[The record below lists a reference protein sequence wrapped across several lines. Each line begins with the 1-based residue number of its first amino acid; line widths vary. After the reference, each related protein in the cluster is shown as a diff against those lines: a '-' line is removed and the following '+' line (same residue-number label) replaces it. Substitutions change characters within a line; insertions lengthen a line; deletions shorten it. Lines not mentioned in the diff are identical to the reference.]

1 MTDAS
6 SPPKLKREMSGIGG
20 MIITLTNLSPSV
32 GVFIVAPVLIQQSGT
47 FVIMASLLAV
57 LLGCI
62 VAGIYA
68 ELGSAFPHAG
78 GDYVLVGN
86 TLGKT
91 ARFASLAGSL
101 TLVPVVLA
109 LNALGI
115 ADFLKVIVPSV
126 QPIPCALICIIL
138 VTAMA
143 ALSVRM
149 NAWIT
154 GLFLAAEIA
163 AVVTTGALGFLH
175 PHNDLFQ
182 ATIHP
187 VMAAPHGGLQ
197 NTPIPAMA
205 LAGSAA
211 IFAFNGYGGAV
222 IFGEEV
228 VGARHKLVWMIYGVL
243 FLGAATIIPP
253 LMGVIIGA
261 PDLAALSASA
271 TPLQDFIIARGGHNL
286 AALISL
292 GVAVAVFNAM
302 IAVALLGGRILY
314 AAAREHAF
322 HASLNRALSKVHGG
336 FGSPWVA
343 TLAMGSVGLL
353 LCFVPLPVLVMIS
366 GSSVAIGYGLVALSL
381 IAGRRTGATAK
392 SAWTMP
398 LHPIGPIIVML
409 TALWL
414 VFSALGDPATGRPGV
429 LVNLGTMAVG
439 ALYYRLVVR
448 RSTAWAHH
456 DPDEEAEIGADRLQ
470 ISALGV

>member
-1 MTDAS
+1 MDAR

-47 FVIMASLLAV
+47 FVIMACLLAV

-86 TLGKT
+86 TLGPT
-91 ARFASLAGSL
+91 ARFASIAGLLS
-101 TLVPVVLA
+101 LVPVVLA

-115 ADFLKVIVPSV
+115 AEFLQVIAPSV

-154 GLFLAAEIA
+154 GIFLAAEIA
-163 AVVTTGALGFLH
+163 AIVATGTLGFLH

-182 ATIHP
+182 AIVRP
-187 VMAAPHGGLQ
+187 VMASPHGGLQ
-197 NTPIPAMA
+197 DTPLLAMA

-211 IFAFNGYGGAV
+211 IFTFNGYGAAV

-243 FLGAATIIPP
+243 FMGAATIIPP

-261 PDLAALSASA
+261 PDLAKLSASA
-271 TPLQDFIIARGGHNL
+271 RPIQDFIIALGGHRL

-314 AAAREHAF
+314 AAARENAF
-322 HASLNRALSKVHGG
+322 HATLNRALSRVHAG

-343 TLAMGSVGLL
+343 TLAIGFAGLL

-366 GSSVAIGYGLVALSL
+366 GSSVAISYGLLAVGV
-381 IAGRRTGATAK
+381 IVGRRIGATAK

-398 LHPIGPIIVML
+398 LHPIGPIIVIL
-409 TALWL
+409 VAFWL

-429 LVNLGTMAVG
+429 LVTLGTMAVG

-456 DPDEEAEIGADRLQ
+456 DPDEERVIVAA
-470 ISALGV
+470 

>member
-6 SPPKLKREMSGIGG
+6 TPPKLKREMSGIGG
-20 MIITLTNLSPSV
+20 MIITLTNLSPSI

-47 FVIMASLLAV
+47 FVITACLLAV

-86 TLGKT
+86 TLGPT
-91 ARFASLAGSL
+91 ARFASLAGML
-101 TLVPVVLA
+101 LLVPVALA
-109 LNALGI
+109 LSALGV
-115 ADFLKVIVPSV
+115 ADFLKVIAPFV
-126 QPIPCALICIIL
+126 QPIPCALACIIL

-143 ALSVRM
+143 ALSIRM

-154 GLFLAAEIA
+154 GLFLAIEIA
-163 AVVTTGALGFLH
+163 AVVATGALGVLH

-182 ATIHP
+182 AILHP
-187 VMAAPHGGLQ
+187 VMASSQGGLQ
-197 NTPIPAMA
+197 ATPVLAMA

-211 IFAFNGYGGAV
+211 IFALNGYGGAV

-228 VGARHKLVWMIYGVL
+228 VGARQKLVWIIYGVL

-271 TPLQDFIIARGGHNL
+271 TPLQDFIVAAGGQQVANV
-286 AALISL
+286 ISL

-302 IAVALLGGRILY
+302 IAIALMGGRILY
-314 AAAREHAF
+314 AAARENAF
-322 HASLNRALSKVHGG
+322 HASLNGILSKVHPG

-343 TLAMGSVGLL
+343 TLAIGFAGLL
-353 LCFVPLPVLVMIS
+353 LCFVPLSVLVMIS
-366 GSSVAIGYGLVALSL
+366 GSNVAMGYGLVALSL
-381 IAGRRTGATAK
+381 IVGRRTGATAK
-392 SAWTMP
+392 SAWAMP
-398 LHPIGPIIVML
+398 LHPIGPVIVIL
-409 TALWL
+409 TVLWLLFTAL
-414 VFSALGDPATGRPGV
+414 SDEQTGRPGV
-429 LVNLGTMAVG
+429 VAILGILAVG
-439 ALYYRLVVR
+439 ALYYQLVVR
-448 RSTAWAHH
+448 RGAAWAHH
-456 DPDEEAEIGADRLQ
+456 DPEEEEDIIASPLTAQ
-470 ISALGV
+470 SLGL